1 MRVFHRRAMHF
12 LISLTIS
19 FSACLNAAGDAGV
32 ADAMISWT
40 LDASATPRHP
50 CTADSSGMSWRI

>member
-1 MRVFHRRAMHF
+1 MDFTHF

-40 LDASATPRHP
+40 LAASATPRHP
-50 CTADSSGMSWRI
+50 CSADSSGMSWRI